1 MLRDAV
7 ETTIVFREKRRK
19 EFLKYGAVSLAM
31 SICFSLTFL
40 LPEFRLRQLILM
52 LLPVLFFGGGGIVLL
67 RWFFSPGIVVKL
79 SPEGITGRMNVGHT
93 VSWKDIRA
101 VKLEPGGET
110 IAIWTDW
117 PVPMWERMSS
127 ATRRMLWKRHN
138 RQQAPFVLYINL
150 AAEPPEAI
158 LHTIQKEL
166 IRARERDSIF
176 RAPEEGGT
184 PSC

>member
-19 EFLKYGAVSLAM
+19 EFLKYGALSLTM
-31 SICFSLTFL
+31 SICFALTFL

-67 RWFFSPGIVVKL
+67 RRFFSPGIEVKL

-93 VSWKDIRA
+93 VSWKDIRT
-101 VKLEPGGET
+101 VKLESGGET

-117 PVPMWERMSS
+117 PVPMWEQMSS
-127 ATRRMLWKRHN
+127 TTRRILWKRHN
-138 RQQAPFVLYINL
+138 RRQAPFVLYINH
-150 AAEPPEAI
+150 AAAPPEAI
-158 LHTIQKEL
+158 LHTIQEEL
-166 IRARERDSIF
+166 TRVNGQTFNSRER
-176 RAPEEGGT
+176 EEGGGT
-184 PSC
+184 P